1 MGQNLQVK
9 FLHILN
15 YNRKIKSLMFLPD
28 ERDVP
33 VAKIGINEDAEVV
46 VVVLVPRLN
55 CGVVAELA
63 AKKGNND

>member
-1 MGQNLQVK
+1 
-9 FLHILN
+9 
-15 YNRKIKSLMFLPD
+15 MFLPD

-55 CGVVAELA
+55 WGVVAELA
-63 AKKGNND
+63 AKKGNDD